1 MEKIVKK
8 MHEEIKKEY
17 KSDEILVSSFEDAIR
32 LSSLEVL

>member
-17 KSDEILVSSFEDAIR
+17 KADEKLRRFYYPLVMGI
-32 LSSLEVL
+32 